1 MLIDAAFP
9 PAASADAASADS
21 ASFPAGRLCRGT
33 AATSATSVW
42 WARHGRL
49 HLAQKQWAKRRIASC
64 HTRACIMLVV
74 GLVAL
79 EDGRANR
86 KRLVRMKMGHL
97 VALVCQLELPSK
109 SRFGE
114 IEKRIAFIR
123 PDVLVSGYV
132 QKIEFA
138 TEALVAKLL

>member
-9 PAASADAASADS
+9 PAASAKAASADS
-21 ASFPAGRLCRGT
+21 ASLPAGRLCRGT
-33 AATSATSVW
+33 AATSVW

-49 HLAQKQWAKRRIASC
+49 HLAQEHRAKRRITSC

-86 KRLVRMKMGHL
+86 ESLVRMEMGHL

-123 PDVLVSGYV
+123 PDVVVNGYV
-132 QKIEFA
+132 QKVEFV